1 MVFPRAKLM
10 DGVAHAKG
18 VSSCTMEIL
27 SQRLRVIC
35 VPRSLALHENI
46 SNPLSRRF
54 ERSADTTQP
63 RMKRT

>member
-35 VPRSLALHENI
+35 VPRSWARLLCTKIFRIRCHVDSNEAPTQHKHE
-46 SNPLSRRF
+46 
-54 ERSADTTQP
+54 
-63 RMKRT
+63 